1 MIPGLLPPVVPRVLS
16 RDREGHVKQKVSRRE
31 PPLLT
36 DVMLFVGVT
45 LPEDEA
51 VEAVD
56 DDEDNMCDVDVIV
69 AVSLSDCLL
78 SLEFMQLSPP
88 LSSSSVLI
96 GEEHDK
102 LIRSFASRRTS
113 LLLPSMSG
121 SLL

>member
-1 MIPGLLPPVVPRVLS
+1 MMPGLLPLVVPRVLS
-16 RDREGHVKQKVSRRE
+16 SDREGHVKQKVSRRE

-36 DVMLFVGVT
+36 DVMLCVGVT

-78 SLEFMQLSPP
+78 SLKFMQLSPP
-88 LSSSSVLI
+88 LSSSVLI

-113 LLLPSMSG
+113 LLFPSMSG